1 MFHVPGFFTT
11 LFGYERGIPYPN
23 GHRNV
28 VFAHRGVRTLPIP
41 QDENSGK
48 ISSGTILYPYL
59 RKNDG
64 IAMSHTPSTNFM
76 GTDWRDNDPELE
88 PLVEIF
94 QGARYSAEHEGAPL
108 SVTGRSDVQFGDAGG
123 FQPHGTVWKA
133 WAKGYKL
140 GVQASSD
147 HISTHISYACLLAE
161 NGSREAL
168 LDAIR
173 RRHSYAAT
181 SNIITDSRLRDGSD
195 EYLMGDD
202 ISIRNQP
209 ELVIKITGTAPIRKV
224 DIIRNQ
230 QYIYS
235 REGTGERIEFV
246 YRDTSLTRGEHYYYV
261 RIIQQDGNV
270 AWASPIWVKF

>member
-1 MFHVPGFFTT
+1 M
-11 LFGYERGIPYPN
+11 
-23 GHRNV
+23 
-28 VFAHRGVRTLPIP
+28 
-41 QDENSGK
+41 
-48 ISSGTILYPYL
+48 
-59 RKNDG
+59 
-64 IAMSHTPSTNFM
+64 
-76 GTDWRDNDPELE
+76 
-88 PLVEIF
+88 
-94 QGARYSAEHEGAPL
+94 
-108 SVTGRSDVQFGDAGG
+108 
-123 FQPHGTVWKA
+123 
-133 WAKGYKL
+133 
-140 GVQASSD
+140 
-147 HISTHISYACLLAE
+147 
-161 NGSREAL
+161 
-168 LDAIR
+168 
-173 RRHSYAAT
+173 
-181 SNIITDSRLRDGSD
+181 RDGSD